1 MKQIIEFS
9 EQDEVAVS
17 SPMFL
22 KGNYVLIKIGDIE
35 LKLEEE
41 QAKLIYEGI
50 EQALWDE
57 QHHSVNLEKE
67 VDKLRFALDEA
78 LEVLEQNNFDVDKL
92 QYRHAI

>member
-1 MKQIIEFS
+1 MKQVIEFS
-9 EQDEVAVS
+9 ENEEVAVS

-35 LKLEEE
+35 LKLDEE

-50 EQALWDE
+50 EQALWDDSYHADKLINKVE
-57 QHHSVNLEKE
+57 KLEK
-67 VDKLRFALDEA
+67 ALEEA
-78 LEVLEQNNFDVDKL
+78 IEVLEQNNFDVDKL